1 MTGATELGQT
11 VRALEQLTESFQ
23 FTHQGLEE
31 AVLRLPRAE
40 DYDPLTEPLQRLA
53 AAVPLLLRALEDHEP
68 RPPVAAPA
76 PSPAGTAEARA
87 ALASAR
93 EHLKAALE
101 RLPRREAYEPAARN
115 LREMASV
122 SPSLMS
128 WLAEVPALSAPLAD
142 SMANL
147 REALLDLD
155 RATEALGPS
164 QGTPRVKVTVRG

>member
-1 MTGATELGQT
+1 
-11 VRALEQLTESFQ
+11 VSALQQLAESLQ

-53 AAVPLLLRALEDHEP
+53 AAVPLLLRALEGREA
-68 RPPVAAPA
+68 RPAVPTAAA
-76 PSPAGTAEARA
+76 SPAGATEVREAV
-87 ALASAR
+87 ASAR
-93 EHLKAALE
+93 EHLEAALE
-101 RLPRREAYEPAARN
+101 RLPRREDYEPAARN

-142 SMANL
+142 SVSDL

-155 RATEALGPS
+155 RALVALGPNPAI
-164 QGTPRVKVTVRG
+164 PRVKITVRG